1 MADETSGK
9 GSPSKRLALSTY
21 EIRLALAKHRRD
33 QMYRL
38 ATLRDS
44 AVMAAFQTVD
54 VRLKQLELAS
64 QPKQATVEDLIW
76 EAAIAGCFNVAGG
89 LIEKGLAEVFTS
101 ILKTRLAFAVAPK
114 TDLGLWVKNQ
124 HAKEWDRLVGQYKRQ
139 LADKSG
145 PDLSPLDRIAY
156 REIVDVTGRDIKL
169 FQKGFLDQPE
179 VRLLYHDMT
188 FKVVDPLIKSAS
200 NVTEMSAKLKR
211 LVIDPPASQLDS
223 ADIDS
228 SDTPM
233 VRMLRSAL
241 EFFNRQIETQ
251 NRVIDEFDLALSS
264 NRYGQAELDLFANIL
279 IPGTG
284 IAGDVT
290 DTADEAQSLM
300 LNLDVWIRY
309 FEFCVWVM
317 LFPETGGI
325 TKVGSNPQLKNVPVD
340 LQEYLIRR
348 LFVGSKVPGIGRP
361 LTILEHAIVQ
371 SRNNRVL
378 IRALSRTRTSGP
390 GDDATLTSAIVFSR
404 EQAIMNLHDAWA
416 LLASN
421 MNRATQQLYARSG
434 A

>member
-1 MADETSGK
+1 
-9 GSPSKRLALSTY
+9 
-21 EIRLALAKHRRD
+21 
-33 QMYRL
+33 
-38 ATLRDS
+38 
-44 AVMAAFQTVD
+44 
-54 VRLKQLELAS
+54 
-64 QPKQATVEDLIW
+64 
-76 EAAIAGCFNVAGG
+76 
-89 LIEKGLAEVFTS
+89 
-101 ILKTRLAFAVAPK
+101 
-114 TDLGLWVKNQ
+114 
-124 HAKEWDRLVGQYKRQ
+124 
-139 LADKSG
+139 
-145 PDLSPLDRIAY
+145 
-156 REIVDVTGRDIKL
+156 
-169 FQKGFLDQPE
+169 
-179 VRLLYHDMT
+179 
-188 FKVVDPLIKSAS
+188 
-200 NVTEMSAKLKR
+200 
-211 LVIDPPASQLDS
+211 
-223 ADIDS
+223 
-228 SDTPM
+228 M